1 MATKDK
7 RLVKPSK
14 GHSPAIMSKGTAHRD
29 RTKYRRKE
37 KHNESNHIPKDE
49 RD

>member
-7 RLVKPSK
+7 RLVKPRK
-14 GHSPAIMSKGTAHRD
+14 GHSPDILGKGTAHRD

-37 KHNESNHIPKDE
+37 KYNGNRSTTDV
-49 RD
+49 